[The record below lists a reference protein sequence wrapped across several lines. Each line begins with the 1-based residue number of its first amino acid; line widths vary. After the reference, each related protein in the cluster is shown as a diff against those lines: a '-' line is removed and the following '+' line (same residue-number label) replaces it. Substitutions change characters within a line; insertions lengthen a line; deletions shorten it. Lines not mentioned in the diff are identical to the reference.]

1 MARVTGRRAIL
12 SHTVIVAAALGL
24 GQVLAYVVSVV
35 AARALGPEQFGI
47 FAALLGIILIG
58 SVLALGIQA
67 VAARRLVHID
77 EVDRGGASR
86 DILRDGLI
94 GGAAVA
100 AATLLISPLLM
111 WLLRLQG
118 WLPLLLVALTL
129 IPLTWAGAQYGV
141 AQGREAY
148 RRLAA
153 VYLAVGV
160 GRGVGGV
167 AGALVTQTV
176 LGTMLG
182 LTLGTVAGAL
192 VGRWCVAPLARAH
205 AARVGGFFGETAHAT
220 HALLAL
226 FVLTN
231 VDVLLARALLTPY
244 EAGEYGL
251 GAIIAKVAFWLP
263 QFVGVV
269 LFPRFA
275 DQRRAQAT
283 VVAVGAVGL
292 MGLLVLGVT
301 AAAPTL
307 VVNVVGGAA
316 YDDLI
321 PIAWMFAAIGALFA
335 MAQALLLTRLAVDDR
350 RAVIA
355 VWAAA
360 GLLVVLATAVM
371 SRSVAG
377 LATSALLA
385 GATLTLVG
393 AIVAGAEIRSL
404 RRSPSPTG

>member
-1 MARVTGRRAIL
+1 VARVTGRRAIL
-12 SHTVIVAAALGL
+12 SHTFIVAAALGV
-24 GQVLAYVVSVV
+24 GQVLAYIVSVV
-35 AARALGPEQFGI
+35 AARALGPEQFGV
-47 FAALLGIILIG
+47 FAALLGVILIG

-77 EVDRGGASR
+77 SADREGASR

-94 GGAAVA
+94 GGAAAA
-100 AATLLISPLLM
+100 AATLVISPLLM

-129 IPLTWAGAQYGV
+129 IPLTWAGSQYGV
-141 AQGREAY
+141 AQGRESY

-153 VYLAVGV
+153 VYLAVGL
-160 GRGVGGV
+160 GRGAGGV
-167 AGALVTQTV
+167 VGAIASQSV
-176 LGTMLG
+176 LGTMVG
-182 LTLGTVAGAL
+182 LTIGTAVGAL
-192 VGRWCVAPLARAH
+192 IGRWCIAPLARAH
-205 AARVGGFFGETAHAT
+205 PVRVSGFFGETAHAT

-244 EAGEYGL
+244 QAGEYGV

-263 QFVGVV
+263 QFIGVV

-275 DQRRAQAT
+275 DQRRARAT
-283 VVAVGAVGL
+283 LVAVGAVAA
-292 MGLLVLGVT
+292 MGFVVLGVT
-301 AAAPTL
+301 AAVPWL

-316 YDDLI
+316 YAELI

-335 MAQALLLTRLAVDDR
+335 LAQALLLTRLALDDR

-360 GLLVVLATAVM
+360 ALLVVLATLVIAH
-371 SRSVAG
+371 SVSGIAS
-377 LATSALLA
+377 SALLA
-385 GATLTLVG
+385 GATLS
-393 AIVAGAEIRSL
+393 VAGAVVAGVEIRAL
-404 RRSPSPTG
+404 RRPPSPTS